1 MPFSN
6 TCRWKWW
13 RSLAAHDNEWW
24 LACFSFRVWPLKWYA
39 PECIYESKFTSKGDV
54 WSFGVCSWEILSHG
68 KKPYAEFSH
77 GHEVVAYAIEGRGRL
92 AIPDGCPESVY
103 VEKAPPLTLHPRYL
117 LIETW
122 MWSRHPCPRPLV
134 SVLQQATSHTFFFV
148 FFFLG
153 GGRGMLTWVRSHLMS
168 LSFRYAI
175 LLNCWRHERGE
186 RPEFEKLAAQ
196 LHAIDLGACA
206 PDYETP
212 SAPPPARPPRSGKW
226 WYTRFSRLCHFS
238 MTFFSLFC
246 RLIDKNEELFFLGE
260 SIFVI
265 FWLCYGCTDL

>member
-1 MPFSN
+1 MLRNASTSPNSPRKETFGPLACAVGKSYR
-6 TCRWKWW
+6 TA
-13 RSLAAHDNEWW
+13 RSRTPNSRTGTRWW
-24 LACFSFRVWPLKWYA
+24 LTRLKAEVDLPFRMDAQSLCTLKRQHTPLNPA
-39 PECIYESKFTSKGDV
+39 S
-54 WSFGVCSWEILSHG
+54 
-68 KKPYAEFSH
+68 
-77 GHEVVAYAIEGRGRL
+77 
-92 AIPDGCPESVY
+92 SVFI
-103 VEKAPPLTLHPRYL
+103 

-134 SVLQQATSHTFFFV
+134 SVLQQATSHTIFF
-148 FFFLG
+148 FFFL
-153 GGRGMLTWVRSHLMS
+153 GRGMLTWVRSHLMS

-238 MTFFSLFC
+238 MPFFFLFC
-246 RLIDKNEELFFLGE
+246 RLIDKMKNFFFFG
-260 SIFVI
+260 SPKFVI
-265 FWLCYGCTDL
+265 FWLCYGCRDL

>member
-1 MPFSN
+1 MHLRVQIHLERRRLVLWRVQLGNLIARQEAVRRILARAWGGGLRDWRQRSTCHSGWMPRV
-6 TCRWKWW
+6 CVRWKGT
-13 RSLAAHDNEWW
+13 
-24 LACFSFRVWPLKWYA
+24 PLNPA
-39 PECIYESKFTSKGDV
+39 SSVFINRD
-54 WSFGVCSWEILSHG
+54 LN
-68 KKPYAEFSH
+68 
-77 GHEVVAYAIEGRGRL
+77 VVAAPLSTSSCVGTAASYL
-92 AIPDGCPESVY
+92 AY
-103 VEKAPPLTLHPRYL
+103 
-117 LIETW
+117 
-122 MWSRHPCPRPLV
+122 
-134 SVLQQATSHTFFFV
+134 FFFC

-238 MTFFSLFC
+238 MTFFFLFC
-246 RLIDKNEELFFLGE
+246 RLIDKNEELFFFWESQICNFLTLLRLYRSLARSKFVRILGPQ
-260 SIFVI
+260 SPAH
-265 FWLCYGCTDL
+265 